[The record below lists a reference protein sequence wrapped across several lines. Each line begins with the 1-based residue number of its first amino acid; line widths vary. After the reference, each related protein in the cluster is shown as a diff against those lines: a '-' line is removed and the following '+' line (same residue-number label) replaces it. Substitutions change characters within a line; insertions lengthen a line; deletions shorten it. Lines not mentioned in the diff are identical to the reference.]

1 MKGYRLTKPFN
12 VTEKEI
18 AETPQTATLPKVRMT
33 KALITLSDVLRYT
46 GEIDANEVVLGS
58 AGIGILSETGQNL
71 FDLEKG
77 KRTYLEP
84 VRECENCYNCKNG
97 EREKCSDLQI
107 AGEDFDGF
115 LSDFVS
121 AAHEKLFVLPDS
133 VSDKEALFI
142 HHISLATAV
151 YDKLNIQKGDYVAV
165 IGANNF
171 GNIFAQLLI
180 YYQAVPIV
188 MTMDEE
194 DYEAAKKSGIYYV
207 LGANDNWQKE
217 VANITSGRMTDK
229 VVYVADCN
237 IPVAKAFSLAS
248 FGAAVAFT
256 GAFNKTGPVS
266 FMQAVKKQ
274 LDIHCINT
282 DFGYTTTSINLI
294 ANKAINFSN
303 LKIAECSYAEV
314 PSVFKKLAKELED
327 TDKISETVVNLI

>member
-1 MKGYRLTKPFN
+1 MKGYRLIKPFN
-12 VTEKEI
+12 ITEKEI
-18 AETPQTATLPKVRMT
+18 TETPQTAVFPKVRIT

-77 KRTYLEP
+77 KRTDIEP

-97 EREKCSDLQI
+97 EYEKCSNLQI

-142 HHISLATAV
+142 HHISLAIAV

-282 DFGYTTTSINLI
+282 DFGYTATSINLI

-303 LKIAECSYAEV
+303 LKIDECSYAEV
-314 PSVFKKLAKELED
+314 PSVFKKLAQELED